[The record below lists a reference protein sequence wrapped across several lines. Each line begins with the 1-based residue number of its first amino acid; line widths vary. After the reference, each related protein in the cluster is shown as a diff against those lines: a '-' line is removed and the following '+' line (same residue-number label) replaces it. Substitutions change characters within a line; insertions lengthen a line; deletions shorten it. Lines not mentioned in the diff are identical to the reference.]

1 ASFTA
6 RIAATESPSTT
17 SFHAARCA
25 AAAPGSRPSGTR
37 SRASVS
43 CSDGPRLETEDL
55 LDLVPQHEDQRE
67 GEGREDHG
75 RDEEAKPRAGPA
87 PRSRGQGRHSPRSQR
102 RVRASRRPTVSPT
115 RSLRSPS
122 RPLVLPTPRWWS
134 SASWTT
140 TGGT

>member
-75 RDEEAKPRAGPA
+75 RDEEAKPRAGPLAPTLHARAA
-87 PRSRGQGRHSPRSQR
+87 PRAIVPIRLLDRRWIDRRLVRRRGDAAGWLGHPGAARAGLPRG
-102 RVRASRRPTVSPT
+102 
-115 RSLRSPS
+115 
-122 RPLVLPTPRWWS
+122 PR
-134 SASWTT
+134 
-140 TGGT
+140 